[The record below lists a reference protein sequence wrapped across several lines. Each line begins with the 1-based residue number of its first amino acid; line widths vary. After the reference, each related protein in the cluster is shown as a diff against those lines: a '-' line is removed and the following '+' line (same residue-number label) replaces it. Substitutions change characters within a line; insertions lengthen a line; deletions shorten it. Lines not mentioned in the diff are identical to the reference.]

1 MASIE
6 GNSKKISELPVKSSV
21 TGNERIPYALD
32 GENGSFL
39 ASSLRGP
46 QGIQGNKGDK
56 GDKGDAFTYE
66 DFTKEQIEE
75 LQKPANDMIA
85 VLQAADEKYA
95 TNEAIRNN
103 AETNRANTFTILKQS
118 MDDATD
124 YANEVAQHPTYV
136 GEDNYIYEWN
146 HATQTYDK
154 TYKLVR
160 AGGLTI
166 DAQYSSVAELEADKT
181 PYNDGL
187 FAMVNTGDVE
197 NPEDARLYIRK
208 SGKWVFVV
216 DMSGAI
222 GLTGKTPQLFIGT
235 VSLGKNINDGGVSL
249 SYAGTDDDGNPKY
262 DINYT
267 IPRLTYDDLTEE
279 QIAELQKP
287 ANDMIAVLKATNEAV
302 TDAESKRVTAEDAR
316 VKAES
321 SRVTAESSR
330 VTAENKRVSAENTRV
345 SQESARA
352 TAETERQTNEEARK
366 SNETERQTN
375 ETTRKNAEILR
386 QQQYQ
391 KCVTATEDATAAASS
406 ANTAATTANTAGE
419 RAESAATHQPI
430 ILQNANWGVWDIE
443 TQQYVDSG
451 STALGSLVYPT
462 FDVEDGD
469 LMIESDTEIPDGMY
483 EVDDNGD
490 LIVTI

>member
-1 MASIE
+1 
-6 GNSKKISELPVKSSV
+6 
-21 TGNERIPYALD
+21 
-32 GENGSFL
+32 
-39 ASSLRGP
+39 
-46 QGIQGNKGDK
+46 
-56 GDKGDAFTYE
+56 
-66 DFTKEQIEE
+66 
-75 LQKPANDMIA
+75 
-85 VLQAADEKYA
+85 
-95 TNEAIRNN
+95 
-103 AETNRANTFTILKQS
+103 
-118 MDDATD
+118 
-124 YANEVAQHPTYV
+124 
-136 GEDNYIYEWN
+136 
-146 HATQTYDK
+146 
-154 TYKLVR
+154 
-160 AGGLTI
+160 
-166 DAQYSSVAELEADKT
+166 
-181 PYNDGL
+181 
-187 FAMVNTGDVE
+187 
-197 NPEDARLYIRK
+197 
-208 SGKWVFVV
+208 
-216 DMSGAI
+216 
-222 GLTGKTPQLFIGT
+222 
-235 VSLGKNINDGGVSL
+235 LGKDINDGGVSL
-249 SYAGTDDDGNPKY
+249 SYAGTDGDGNPKY

-345 SQESARA
+345 SQESARV